1 MRRNLAKIIATI
13 GPASLD
19 SEVVANMIRAGAE
32 AFRINMSYGDL
43 AIWDKMVE
51 VVMEAERKLGQ
62 QVALIADL
70 EGPRIRLGD
79 FQPVQL
85 KAGESVVFSFD
96 PSEGIPLPHREFFE
110 TISEGDQVLIGD
122 GKISLVVEEAAGLR
136 AKLKVIRDGVL
147 EARKGVV
154 ISGKEIDVHAVT
166 AKDRAALE
174 YVVTRPFSHV
184 MVSYTRSPEQIE
196 LVRSILADHDRRDIR
211 VFAKI
216 ETPTGVRRAKE
227 IAQAADGLVVARG
240 DLGMHFSLEEI
251 PLIQKDLVYTA
262 RLQYKPAV
270 LATEFLASMVE
281 KHSPTRSE
289 IVDIFEAVRLA
300 VDSLMLTGETAV
312 GKNPVKVV
320 QWMYRVIV
328 KAQQDINP
336 ERPPATTQIY
346 RLARGLVELVEN
358 LNTTLVVYSKSGR
371 FAERASSFR
380 PLKRY
385 YVGVPDERVARAVR
399 LLWAS
404 EPVVVGDHEYEEGLR
419 RTSNLIEEEGLVT
432 AGETLVEAAW
442 SSKRGIY
449 TIRVK
454 NVLGPS

>member
-32 AFRINMSYGDL
+32 GFRINMSYGDL

-227 IAQAADGLVVARG
+227 IAQVADGLVVARG

>member
-13 GPASLD
+13 GPSSLD
-19 SEVVANMIRAGAE
+19 RETIANMVRAGAE
-32 AFRINMSYGDL
+32 AFRINMSYGGTEL
-43 AIWDKMVE
+43 WDKMVSA
-51 VVMEAERKLGQ
+51 VAEAEKALGQ

-70 EGPRIRLGD
+70 EGPRLRLGD
-79 FQPVQL
+79 FQPVHVSV
-85 KAGESVVFSFD
+85 GDSVVFSYE

-110 TISEGDQVLIGD
+110 TVSEGDQVLVGD
-122 GKISLVVEEAAGLR
+122 GKVALIVEEVSGLR
-136 AKLKVIRDGVL
+136 ARLKAIREGVL

-154 ISGKEIDVHAVT
+154 ISGKEIVAHAVT

-174 YVVTRPFSHV
+174 YVAERPFSHV
-184 MVSYTRSPEQIE
+184 MVSYTRSPEQVE
-196 LVRSILADHDRRDIR
+196 LVRSILADHGRRDVR

-251 PLIQKDLVYTA
+251 PLVQKDLVMTA
-262 RLQYKPAV
+262 RLQYKPVV
-270 LATEFLASMVE
+270 LATEFLASMIE

-300 VDSLMLTGETAV
+300 VDALMLTGETAV

-320 QWMYRVIV
+320 QWMYRVIT
-328 KAQQDINP
+328 KAQQELTP
-336 ERPPATTQIY
+336 QRPPATSQIY

-358 LNTTLVVYSKSGR
+358 LNTSLVIYSKSGR
-371 FAERASSFR
+371 FAERASAFR

-404 EPVVVGDHEYEEGLR
+404 EPVVVGDFEYEEGLR
-419 RTSNLIEEEGLVT
+419 RTSAAIEEEGLVVP
-432 AGETLVEAAW
+432 GETLVEAAW
-442 SSKRGIY
+442 SSRRGIY
-449 TIRVK
+449 IIRVK
-454 NVLGPS
+454 NVLATS